1 MKVVGMAMALMFVSL
16 VGRAQVNVHEYIIS
30 AQKSDSMHNYNDALR
45 ELDKAIELS
54 KHTNDTAIV
63 LHGKVSLENNDIKTA
78 GRDVDEAIRHNVK
91 NAQAYFLRAMIK
103 AKTEN
108 YEGAIAD
115 FSKVIKYDSI
125 NAKAFYNRGLAH
137 AYLDEIKQA
146 VADFSTAIR
155 LDPNYAHA
163 WFNRGYWRDLM
174 GETEGALSDLLTAK
188 KLDPSNKEIYL
199 ELAVVYARNKKM
211 KEACKELDNAVEAGH
226 QISEELKNEFCK

>member
-1 MKVVGMAMALMFVSL
+1 MKAVVLSLGLIVMFFS
-16 VGRAQVNVHEYIIS
+16 GHAQSVHDLIIS
-30 AQKSDSMHNYNDALR
+30 AQKSDSAHNYADALK

-78 GRDVDEAIRHNVK
+78 GKDVDEVLKHDAK
-91 NAQAYFLRAMIK
+91 NAEAYFLRAMIK

-108 YEGAIAD
+108 YDGAVAD
-115 FSKVIKYDSI
+115 FSKTIAYDSL
-125 NAKAFYNRGLAH
+125 NAKAWYNRGLAH
-137 AYLDEIKQA
+137 AYLDEIEKA
-146 VADFSTAIR
+146 VADFSKALTI
-155 LDPNYAHA
+155 DKNYAHA

-174 GETEGALSDLLTAK
+174 GDTEGALSDLLMAK

-211 KEACKELDNAVEAGH
+211 DEACRELENAVKEGH
-226 QISEELKNEFCK
+226 QISEELKMEFCK

>member
-1 MKVVGMAMALMFVSL
+1 MKVTGLPLLL
-16 VGRAQVNVHEYIIS
+16 VLAFFTGRAQVSVHDYIVS
-30 AQKSDSMHNYNDALR
+30 AQKSDSAHNYNDALR

-63 LHGKVSLENNDIKTA
+63 LHGKVSLENNDLKTA
-78 GRDVDEAIRHNVK
+78 VKDVDEAIHHNVK
-91 NAQAYFLRAMIK
+91 NAQAYFLRGMIK

-108 YEGAIAD
+108 YEGALAD
-115 FSKVIKYDSI
+115 FSKVIRYDSL

-146 VADFSTAIR
+146 VADFSRALE
-155 LDPNYAHA
+155 LDPKYAHA

-211 KEACKELDNAVEAGH
+211 AEACKELDNAAEAGH